1 MRNIRELKWNEEYLL
16 KFTYKG
22 KPCCSDKNFMCS
34 FEVKDE
40 ISRLKSLG
48 AVNINLSIRKWN

>member
-22 KPCCSDKNFMCS
+22 SLCCSNKDFMCP
-34 FEVKDE
+34 FEVEDE

-48 AVNINLSIRKWN
+48 ATDIKVSIRKWN

>member
-22 KPCCSDKNFMCS
+22 KPYCSDKN
-34 FEVKDE
+34 
-40 ISRLKSLG
+40 
-48 AVNINLSIRKWN
+48 